1 LLLSISEHL
10 GYNIAYAISSTAT
23 VLLLT
28 LYSMSFLRSRG
39 LVVLFSLVMSL
50 FYVFIFVII
59 QAQDFSLLIGSMG
72 LFVIIAVVMY
82 FSRNIKWYRDE
93 TPAAVANQ

>member
-1 LLLSISEHL
+1 
-10 GYNIAYAISSTAT
+10 
-23 VLLLT
+23 
-28 LYSMSFLRSRG
+28 
-39 LVVLFSLVMSL
+39 
-50 FYVFIFVII
+50 
-59 QAQDFSLLIGSMG
+59 MG